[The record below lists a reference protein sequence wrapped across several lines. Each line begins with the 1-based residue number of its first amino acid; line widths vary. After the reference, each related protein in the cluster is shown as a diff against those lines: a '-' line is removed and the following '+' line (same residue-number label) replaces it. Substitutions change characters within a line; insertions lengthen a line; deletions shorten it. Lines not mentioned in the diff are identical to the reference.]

1 MTVQLTVLTDIMST
15 TIRKMPLE
23 TQSENL
29 IRGNQPRLRPST
41 SENSSRI
48 PDSVPPRPTGR
59 YRFQPQ
65 HVAIERWCNR
75 GQWWWH
81 RTSETEVLG
90 LIPSM
95 DGILFQISNLTQIFC
110 FSFCD
115 THLDFGLFDLSVFP
129 VQLVKLRYLTLFP
142 SSSMYKLDKVNK
154 SSFSISVL
162 YLPDTLM

>member
-59 YRFQPQ
+59 NRFQPQ
-65 HVAIERWCNR
+65 HEAVELWRNR
-75 GQWWWH
+75 GHWWQHRSTVDWGSGFDSWH
-81 RTSETEVLG
+81 GRNF
-90 LIPSM
+90 
-95 DGILFQISNLTQIFC
+95 FQISNWTQIFC

-115 THLDFGLFDLSVFP
+115 THLDFGLFYLSVFP

-154 SSFSISVL
+154 CSFSISVL